1 MCLFVYYF
9 GTKKNYDEENVY
21 SILNHYDVIDLS
33 SNSIVA
39 QVNLDK
45 NRYTLRKTRSGKLI
59 LTQFSNKITEC

>member
-1 MCLFVYYF
+1 MIR
-9 GTKKNYDEENVY
+9 TKKNYDEENVY

>member
-1 MCLFVYYF
+1 MIS
-9 GTKKNYDEENVY
+9 TKKNYDEENVY

-59 LTQFSNKITEC
+59 LIQFSNKITEC

>member
-1 MCLFVYYF
+1 MIR
-9 GTKKNYDEENVY
+9 TKKNYDEENVY

-45 NRYTLRKTRSGKLI
+45 NRYSLRKTRSGKLI

>member
-1 MCLFVYYF
+1 MISK
-9 GTKKNYDEENVY
+9 KKNYDEENVY

>member
-1 MCLFVYYF
+1 MIR
-9 GTKKNYDEENVY
+9 TKKNYDEENVY

-45 NRYTLRKTRSGKLI
+45 NRYTLRKTRLGKLI

>member
-1 MCLFVYYF
+1 MIR
-9 GTKKNYDEENVY
+9 TKKNYDEENVY

-39 QVNLDK
+39 QINLDK

>member
-1 MCLFVYYF
+1 MIR
-9 GTKKNYDEENVY
+9 TKKNYDEENVY
-21 SILNHYDVIDLS
+21 SILNNYDVIDLS

-59 LTQFSNKITEC
+59 LTQFSYKITEC

>member
-1 MCLFVYYF
+1 MIR
-9 GTKKNYDEENVY
+9 TKKNYDEENVY

-59 LTQFSNKITEC
+59 LTQFSNKTTEC

>member
-1 MCLFVYYF
+1 MIS
-9 GTKKNYDEENVY
+9 TKKNYDEENVY

>member
-1 MCLFVYYF
+1 MIR
-9 GTKKNYDEENVY
+9 TKKNYDEENVY

-45 NRYTLRKTRSGKLI
+45 IDTLYEKRV
-59 LTQFSNKITEC
+59 QEN

>member
-1 MCLFVYYF
+1 MIR
-9 GTKKNYDEENVY
+9 TKKNYDEENVY

-59 LTQFSNKITEC
+59 LTKFSNKITEC

>member
-1 MCLFVYYF
+1 MLS
-9 GTKKNYDEENVY
+9 TKKNYDEENVY

-45 NRYTLRKTRSGKLI
+45 NKYTLRKTRFGKLI
-59 LTQFSNKITEC
+59 LTQFSHKITEC

>member
-1 MCLFVYYF
+1 MLS
-9 GTKKNYDEENVY
+9 TKKNYDEENVY

>member
-1 MCLFVYYF
+1 MIS
-9 GTKKNYDEENVY
+9 TKKNYDEENVY

-59 LTQFSNKITEC
+59 LIQFSNKITDC

>member
-1 MCLFVYYF
+1 MIS
-9 GTKKNYDEENVY
+9 TKKNYDEENVY

-45 NRYTLRKTRSGKLI
+45 NKYTLRKTRFGKLI
-59 LTQFSNKITEC
+59 LTQFSHKITEC

>member
-1 MCLFVYYF
+1 MISK
-9 GTKKNYDEENVY
+9 KKNYDEENVY

-59 LTQFSNKITEC
+59 LTQFSNKTTEC

>member
-1 MCLFVYYF
+1 MIR
-9 GTKKNYDEENVY
+9 TKKNYDEENVY

-39 QVNLDK
+39 QVDLDK

>member
-1 MCLFVYYF
+1 MIR
-9 GTKKNYDEENVY
+9 TKKNYDEENVY

-45 NRYTLRKTRSGKLI
+45 NRYTLLKTRSGKLI

>member
-1 MCLFVYYF
+1 MISK
-9 GTKKNYDEENVY
+9 KKNYDEENVY

-59 LTQFSNKITEC
+59 LTQFSNKITECWD

>member
-1 MCLFVYYF
+1 MIR
-9 GTKKNYDEENVY
+9 TKKNYDEENVY

-45 NRYTLRKTRSGKLI
+45 NRYTLRKMRSGKLI

>member
-1 MCLFVYYF
+1 MIR
-9 GTKKNYDEENVY
+9 TKKNYDEENVY

-59 LTQFSNKITEC
+59 LTQFSNKTSEY

>member
-1 MCLFVYYF
+1 MIR
-9 GTKKNYDEENVY
+9 TKKNYDEENVY

-59 LTQFSNKITEC
+59 LTQFSNKTSEC

>member
-1 MCLFVYYF
+1 MIR
-9 GTKKNYDEENVY
+9 TKKNYDEENVY

-59 LTQFSNKITEC
+59 LTQFSYKITEC

>member
-1 MCLFVYYF
+1 MIR
-9 GTKKNYDEENVY
+9 TKKNYDEENVY

-45 NRYTLRKTRSGKLI
+45 NRYTLRKPRSGKLI